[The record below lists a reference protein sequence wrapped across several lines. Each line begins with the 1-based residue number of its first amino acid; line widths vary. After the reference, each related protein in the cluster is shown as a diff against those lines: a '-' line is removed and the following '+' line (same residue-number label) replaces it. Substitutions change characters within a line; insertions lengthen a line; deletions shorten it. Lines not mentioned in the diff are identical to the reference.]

1 LKKGRIV
8 SIPRHGPQLRRKNTV
23 ASNE

>member
-1 LKKGRIV
+1 LKKGRV
-8 SIPRHGPQLRRKNTV
+8 VRVGGHGPKLRRKNTV